1 MNIQQSI
8 KFPFI
13 FTIHLKNLYIFDHL
27 IGSNLKK
34 YHFDIE
40 KIMISKIEIVST
52 AVVEIEQPQKTVKKM
67 IDLLNKV

>member
-13 FTIHLKNLYIFDHL
+13 FTIHLKNLYNFDHL
-27 IGSNLKK
+27 IGSNLK

-40 KIMISKIEIVST
+40 KIMISKIEIVRT
-52 AVVEIEQPQKTVKKM
+52 AVVEIGQPQKTVKKM

>member
-13 FTIHLKNLYIFDHL
+13 FTKHLKNLYMFDQL

-34 YHFDIE
+34 ISFWHWKDHDI
-40 KIMISKIEIVST
+40 KNRNST
-52 AVVEIEQPQKTVKKM
+52 AVVEIGQPQKTVKKM
-67 IDLLNKV
+67 IDLLNRV